1 MSPNEA
7 YPVPVACLVL
17 VDSTKTVLA
26 TRRPEHKAL
35 GGLWEFPGGKL
46 DDGESAENALRREIR
61 EELHLELGPLS
72 PLSPVLHR
80 YPFGVIRLIP
90 FLACCDKRPVLRLA
104 EHTAAEWVTLKEASL
119 LEWAPADLPI
129 LAELAQLGVI
139 PGTATNG

>member
-1 MSPNEA
+1 MSPNRA

-17 VDSTKTVLA
+17 VDSKNTVLA
-26 TRRPEHKAL
+26 TQRPEHKAL

-46 DDGESAENALRREIR
+46 HDGELAENALRREIR
-61 EELHLELGPLS
+61 EELHLELGPLN

-104 EHTAAEWVTLKEASL
+104 EHTAAEWVTLKEARL

-129 LAELAQLGVI
+129 LAELAHLGGNL
-139 PGTATNG
+139 GTGANG